1 MNAARTLA
9 RLREAGVTVAADGC
23 DLFLDG
29 PDEVL
34 TEDVLSKLRAIKAEL
49 IEFLSKQPQPDV
61 APLRTRA
68 TIAEWRTAIASV
80 KPGIPEID
88 KLKTVSLRFLDSP
101 DAVAAVEH
109 GWDAV
114 SLFGMHE
121 GNAPKQRVGCWGL
134 VLFIAWGVHGCTVET
149 IGQKVCALC
158 TRSGAVQTLRNN
170 RAASDEAVPW
180 WLHPGIV
187 STSKGDDL

>member
-1 MNAARTLA
+1 MSGNVKIATRGSALA
-9 RLREAGVTVAADGC
+9 LWQAEWV
-23 DLFLDG
+23 
-29 PDEVL
+29 
-34 TEDVLSKLRAIKAEL
+34 KAEL
-49 IEFLSKQPQPDV
+49 IALLSATEP
-61 APLRTRA
+61 APASRA
-68 TIAEWRTAIASV
+68 NTVIAEWRSAIASV
-80 KPGIPEID
+80 KPSRPEID
-88 KLKTVSLRFLDSP
+88 KLKTVSLRFLDSA
-101 DAVAAVEH
+101 DAVVAVEH

-149 IGQKVCALC
+149 IGQKVCALR

-180 WLHPGIV
+180 WQHPGIAATAGAV
-187 STSKGDDL
+187 NDDPDCA